1 MKIED
6 TAVYTP
12 CEVQEILK
20 ISDSTFKRLVRDKKI
35 LTAKIGG
42 QHRILG
48 KEILRL
54 LTPKAN
60 KKGSD
65 R

>member
-1 MKIED
+1 VKIED
-6 TAVYTP
+6 NAVYTP
-12 CEVQEILK
+12 SEVREILK

-54 LTPKAN
+54 LTPKTN
-60 KKGSD
+60 KKAST